1 MISGQMKLNKF
12 CGMSVNIRHYE
23 VLRVYRNF
31 TVTNASIK
39 LILNRRPNSMFL
51 GQEKSKS
58 TCKFVNTKK
67 LLSHLSR
74 IFLPI
79 ISVATMGI
87 LESVNAA
94 PFNGCN
100 GSDCVQHNLQT
111 QTVCVQVGTES
122 TPNAPVGPGSGWAK
136 GLNTEIDQNILK
148 GNVVAYKIQWSS
160 GWSGWFVTGVNDLDI
175 KFNTDSGNMRRMWS
189 YFTDHRHLY
198 IVCKQP

>member
-1 MISGQMKLNKF
+1 M
-12 CGMSVNIRHYE
+12 V
-23 VLRVYRNF
+23 
-31 TVTNASIK
+31 
-39 LILNRRPNSMFL
+39 L
-51 GQEKSKS
+51 GQDKCNA
-58 TCKFVNTKK
+58 TGKFFSPQKRI
-67 LLSHLSR
+67 SHLSL

-79 ISVATMGI
+79 ISVLTTGVFD
-87 LESVNAA
+87 SVGAA

-111 QTVCVQVGTES
+111 QTVCIQVGTES
-122 TPNAPVGPGSGWAK
+122 APNAPVGPGPGWAK
-136 GLNTEIDQNILK
+136 GLNTEIDQSILK

-198 IVCKQP
+198 ILCKQA